1 MAAIS
6 FQEGLR
12 KLSFTIRRWLNDNA
26 IINKGTLINNFD
38 LNDFTNTGSSG
49 YYFLSETNSYINAPN
64 NFSKEGILINF
75 VNSDNFYQLILD
87 LDNCFYIRT
96 KNNNIWF
103 SWKNYNVSTFEE
115 QILNINE
122 FIGNVEEPKET
133 SIIKK
138 IEKIEE
144 NSKGLEKK
152 IENLEYASKGVLYTD
167 ITEQRYQQRVIE
179 LIRQKYSQDDE
190 FSILRQRDTKP
201 EEFQEYNAYVEACKE
216 QAKEEIKIK

>member
-12 KLSFTIRRWLNDNA
+12 KLSFTIRHWLNDNA
-26 IINKGTLINNFD
+26 IVNKGILINNFD

-49 YYFLSETNSYINAPN
+49 YYFLSETNSYINIPN
-64 NFSKEGILINF
+64 DFSKEGILINF
-75 VNSDNFYQLILD
+75 VNNDNFYQIIID

-144 NSKGLEKK
+144 NSKELEKK
-152 IENLEYASKGVLYTD
+152 VENLEYA
-167 ITEQRYQQRVIE
+167 IE

-201 EEFQEYNAYVEACKE
+201 EEFQEYNAYVEACKG